1 MNMQLDKAKIMNT
14 QNNREKNKSRLYFN
28 ASRSITGMENIIRQN
43 ILDSQSKKTFY
54 VNLRGVKK
62 EKENIFFIEMNV
74 CMGTR
79 YT

>member
-1 MNMQLDKAKIMNT
+1 MYLSTTTMNMQLDKAKIMNT

-28 ASRSITGMENIIRQN
+28 ASCSITRMENIIRQN

-62 EKENIFFIEMNV
+62 EKENIFF
-74 CMGTR
+74 
-79 YT
+79 Y